1 MAEIIYT
8 LCTLTSLLCAV
19 LLLRSYF
26 RSRYRLLYWAGIC
39 FVGITLNNI
48 LLVADKLI
56 FPDPAIDLFPFR
68 VAVGFLALC
77 FFIYGLIFDE

>member
-1 MAEIIYT
+1 MAAIIYT

-56 FPDPAIDLFPFR
+56 FPSVDLFPLR
-68 VAVGFLALC
+68 VVVGFLALC
-77 FFIYGLIFDE
+77 FFLYGLIFDE